1 MILPIYVYGSGVLR
15 ERAAE
20 IDVNN
25 TEGLKELIDNMYVTM
40 KESDGVGI
48 AAPQVGKSIR
58 LLIVDGADLVEDM
71 PELEGFKRV
80 MINPVATWE
89 SEETAEYSEG
99 CLSVPN
105 IHADV
110 VRPKSM
116 KVKYL
121 NENFEEKEELFE
133 GFACRMVQ
141 HEMDHLDGHLFIDR
155 GDEDFAK
162 KTEEQFAR
170 RAENAEKKRR
180 AKAAKEAK
188 IAAKK
193 AAKNK

>member
-25 TEGLKELIDNMYVTM
+25 FEGLKELIDNMFITM
-40 KESDGVGI
+40 RESDGVGL
-48 AAPQVGKSIR
+48 AAPQIGKSIR
-58 LLIVDGADLVEDM
+58 LLVVDGSDLVEDM
-71 PELEGFKRV
+71 PELEGFRRV

-121 NENFEEKEELFE
+121 NENLEEKEELFE

-141 HEMDHLDGHLFIDR
+141 HEMDHLDGHLFVDHVSPIR
-155 GDEDFAK
+155 K
-162 KTEEQFAR
+162 KMIQGKL
-170 RAENAEKKRR
+170 NN
-180 AKAAKEAK
+180 
-188 IAAKK
+188 IAAGKVRTHYRIVKK
-193 AAKNK
+193 

>member
-1 MILPIYVYGSGVLR
+1 MYGSGVLR

-25 TEGLKELIDNMYVTM
+25 AEGLQELIDNMYVTM

-80 MINPVATWE
+80 MINPVTTWE

-110 VRPKSM
+110 IRAKSI

-121 NENFEEKEELFE
+121 DEKFQEHEELFE

-141 HEMDHLDGHLFIDR
+141 HEMDHLDGHLFVDR
-155 GDEDFAK
+155 VSPIRKKMIQSKLNNIAAGKVRTHYRIAK
-162 KTEEQFAR
+162 K
-170 RAENAEKKRR
+170 
-180 AKAAKEAK
+180 
-188 IAAKK
+188 
-193 AAKNK
+193 

>member
-1 MILPIYVYGSGVLR
+1 MLLFIFCFIYFLPIYVYGSGVLR

-141 HEMDHLDGHLFIDR
+141 HEMDHLDGHLFVDR
-155 GDEDFAK
+155 VSPIRK
-162 KTEEQFAR
+162 KMIQSKL
-170 RAENAEKKRR
+170 NN
-180 AKAAKEAK
+180 
-188 IAAKK
+188 IAAGKVRTHYRIVKK
-193 AAKNK
+193 

>member
-15 ERAAE
+15 ERATE

-25 TEGLKELIDNMYVTM
+25 AEGLQELIENMYATM

-58 LLIVDGADLVEDM
+58 LLIVDGSDLVEDM

-121 NENFEEKEELFE
+121 NEKYEEQEELFE

-141 HEMDHLDGHLFIDR
+141 QEMDHLDGHLFIDHVSPIR
-155 GDEDFAK
+155 KKMIQSKLNNIAAGKVRTHYRIAK
-162 KTEEQFAR
+162 K
-170 RAENAEKKRR
+170 
-180 AKAAKEAK
+180 
-188 IAAKK
+188 
-193 AAKNK
+193 

>member
-40 KESDGVGI
+40 KESDGVGL

-58 LLIVDGADLVEDM
+58 LLIVDGTDLVEDM

-155 GDEDFAK
+155 VSPIRK
-162 KTEEQFAR
+162 KMIQSKL
-170 RAENAEKKRR
+170 NN
-180 AKAAKEAK
+180 
-188 IAAKK
+188 IAAGKVRTHYRIVKK
-193 AAKNK
+193 